1 MSDPVRPTFLRT
13 SPPAELT
20 PAARE
25 IDAVADRLGFVDRQ
39 PVPTVRAK
47 KRKTVEDPQCSFTM
61 RISVRSA
68 NSFVAWT
75 EGEGISYREGFDRL
89 MAMLD
94 VGGRLAGDPSPS
106 AKAAVP
112 NISP

>member
-1 MSDPVRPTFLRT
+1 MSNPVRPTFLRA
-13 SPPAELT
+13 S
-20 PAARE
+20 PAAEPTPTVAPE

-47 KRKTVEDPQCSFTM
+47 KRKMVEAPQCSFTM

-89 MAMLD
+89 MALIEK
-94 VGGRLAGDPSPS
+94 S
-106 AKAAVP
+106 
-112 NISP
+112 

>member
-1 MSDPVRPTFLRT
+1 MSDPVRPTFLRA
-13 SPPAELT
+13 SAPVEPT
-20 PAARE
+20 PAAVHE

-68 NSFVAWT
+68 NRFVTWT
-75 EGEGISYREGFDRL
+75 EEEGISYREGFDRL
-89 MAMLD
+89 MALID
-94 VGGRLAGDPSPS
+94 
-106 AKAAVP
+106 KA
-112 NISP
+112 

>member
-13 SPPAELT
+13 SSPTEPMS
-20 PAARE
+20 AATRE

-61 RISVRSA
+61 RISVRGA

-75 EGEGISYREGFDRL
+75 EEEGISYREGFDRL
-89 MAMLD
+89 MALIN
-94 VGGRLAGDPSPS
+94 
-106 AKAAVP
+106 KA
-112 NISP
+112 

>member
-13 SPPAELT
+13 SPAAEPTPA
-20 PAARE
+20 AARE

-68 NSFVAWT
+68 NTFVAWT
-75 EGEGISYREGFDRL
+75 EEEGISYREGFDRL
-89 MAMLD
+89 MALID
-94 VGGRLAGDPSPS
+94 
-106 AKAAVP
+106 KA
-112 NISP
+112 